1 MAGVSL
7 GPVWPARPRTDGRVR
22 RLWTCAALIGL
33 LAAGADARADT
44 LAAGVARVDI
54 TPAAGLEL
62 IGYPSSG
69 RTATGTR
76 DPLFARI
83 LVLTCGASRFG
94 LVDLDLVGVFG
105 PDLLAQ
111 LRQATRADVSD
122 LVVVAIHTHSG
133 PNPGWSPTPGESAW
147 ESAAI
152 GKIAGA
158 IHEAAGAVVPVKL
171 GIGYGVA
178 FLGHNRLRIERD
190 GSVNWY
196 EKDWSGA
203 PTGPVDPTVAV
214 LRLDRLDGSPLAV
227 LVNYA
232 CHPVIYGPDSRLYS
246 ADFPGVTTGVV
257 ERALAGSPLCFYLQ
271 GGAGNINPDHAVSNL
286 QQGAVEFCRQAG
298 TELGQ
303 VASDIARQIQT
314 SASADPSLQVAQDTL
329 TLGPR
334 WDYKQWLASDPG
346 NPAIAR
352 RAKDTSYSLPL
363 TTVLINRQI
372 ALAILPGEPFVDFQ
386 MQWRARCPAHDCL
399 MLGYAG
405 GFGYFPTIRAAAWGG
420 YGASHSS
427 TWVEVGAGE
436 QMVDR
441 ALIRTYEMLGRLP
454 AVPEDL
460 AK

>member
-1 MAGVSL
+1 
-7 GPVWPARPRTDGRVR
+7 
-22 RLWTCAALIGL
+22 
-33 LAAGADARADT
+33 
-44 LAAGVARVDI
+44 
-54 TPAAGLEL
+54 
-62 IGYPSSG
+62 
-69 RTATGTR
+69 
-76 DPLFARI
+76 
-83 LVLTCGASRFG
+83 
-94 LVDLDLVGVFG
+94 
-105 PDLLAQ
+105 
-111 LRQATRADVSD
+111 
-122 LVVVAIHTHSG
+122 
-133 PNPGWSPTPGESAW
+133 
-147 ESAAI
+147 
-152 GKIAGA
+152 
-158 IHEAAGAVVPVKL
+158 VKL

-190 GSVNWY
+190 GSVTWY

-246 ADFPGVTTGVV
+246 ADFPGVTTAVV
-257 ERALAGSPLCFYLQ
+257 EQALEGSPLCFYLQ

-298 TELGQ
+298 TELGR
-303 VASDIARQIQT
+303 VASDIARKIQT
-314 SASADPSLQVAQDTL
+314 SASAEPSLQVAQDTL
-329 TLGPR
+329 TVGPR

-386 MQWRARCPAHDCL
+386 LQWRARCPAHDCL

-420 YGASHSS
+420 YGASHPS